1 MTNQSDEPDDLGGIP
16 DELLPED
23 LQPTDDNPLAQ
34 PLEPGEAPDVDLNE
48 PSGTYQRQLEEE
60 DEGSGDQGDKGDKGD
75 KGDNG
80 APDED

>member
-60 DEGSGDQGDKGDKGD
+60 DEGSGDQGDT
-75 KGDNG
+75 GDNG
-80 APDED
+80 ASDED

>member
-1 MTNQSDEPDDLGGIP
+1 MTNQSEEQGDPGGIP

-34 PLEPGEAPDVDLNE
+34 PLEPGEAPDVDLDE
-48 PSGTYQRQLEEE
+48 PSATYERQLEEE
-60 DEGSGDQGDKGDKGD
+60 GEGPGDAGDERDS
-75 KGDNG
+75 G